1 MGHFFLSH
9 TTGYFETTDDIE
21 TPDGATAVPQRPS
34 PWHEWQNETWVHDTA
49 GESAAVL
56 AAERA
61 GMKVSRLQAR
71 KAMRDAG
78 IFAAVDAAVS
88 ASGNPDIQ
96 DAWAN
101 AIEFRRFSPTILAL
115 SAQIGLTDTQ
125 LDNLFRAAA
134 LVDL

>member
-1 MGHFFLSH
+1 MPHELISH
-9 TTGYFETTDDIE
+9 ADGTTSTREYTAEET
-21 TPDGATAVPQRPS
+21 AA
-34 PWHEWQNETWVHDTA
+34 WLA
-49 GESAAVL
+49 ESL
-56 AAERA
+56 ASERA
-61 GMKVSRLQAR
+61 SMKVSRLQAR

-78 IFAAVDAAVS
+78 IFAAVDAAVA
-88 ASGNPDIQ
+88 ASGNDDIQ

>member
-1 MGHFFLSH
+1 MPHELISH
-9 TTGYFETTDDIE
+9 ADGTTSPREYTAEET
-21 TPDGATAVPQRPS
+21 AA
-34 PWHEWQNETWVHDTA
+34 WLA
-49 GESAAVL
+49 ESL
-56 AAERA
+56 ASERA
-61 GMKVSRLQAR
+61 SMKVSRLQAR

-78 IFAAVDAAVS
+78 IFAAVDAAVA
-88 ASGNPDIQ
+88 ASGNDDIQ

-125 LDNLFRAAA
+125 LDDLFRAAA